1 VQAKKLEAC
10 AEKVEVQKNSD
21 PANAEAR
28 KEPSEMHHV
37 KPEISKKEGK
47 KRSGRGFSIEELEK
61 AGLTSADARRLEIPM
76 DKRRTTVHDW
86 NIEVIKAYV
95 EKVKAQDKPKKKRH
109 PKKKAKK

>member
-1 VQAKKLEAC
+1 
-10 AEKVEVQKNSD
+10 VQKNSD
-21 PANAEAR
+21 PANAEAP

-61 AGLTSADARRLEIPM
+61 AGLTLTDARRLEIPA
-76 DKRRTTVHDW
+76 DKRRKTVHDW
-86 NIEVIKAYV
+86 NIEVVKAYV
-95 EKVKAQDKPKKKRH
+95 EKVKAADKPKKKTQ